1 MLAIRSVIRSGI
13 RSGIRMRLAVAVG
26 LLVPGL
32 MLAAGTGTAV
42 AAASPG
48 HTIASAGTLS
58 IGSKTSGGGGAI
70 DFWKVHLNGG
80 DQVQISTTYPEFNN
94 YVFALYAPGTTDG
107 SFPQAATFSSGVVND
122 NTTKSVIDLQAPYN
136 GTFILAVCQNVSS
149 NNCVNVDQGSGT
161 NPMNPYTFTPVLI
174 GGGVSSKVA
183 AKETKASPTIA
194 KAPTMGLGNFEAG
207 GGNAIDFWKVH
218 LNGGD
223 KIQISTTYPE
233 FNNYVFALYAPGT
246 TDGSFP
252 QAATFSSGVVN
263 DNTTKSVIDL
273 QAPYNGTFILAVCQN
288 VSSNNCVNVDQGSG
302 TNPMN
307 PYTFTPVLIG
317 GGVSSKVAAKETKA
331 SPTIAK
337 APTMGLGNFEAGGGN
352 AIDFWKVHLNGGD
365 KIQIS
370 TTYPEFNNYVFA
382 LFRPGTTDTSFPRA
396 TAVSSGVVNDNTT
409 KSVILLQ
416 APSSGNFILAVC
428 QNVSSNNCVNVDQG
442 SGTNPMN
449 PYTYTTKL
457 TGGPETSTTLKLSSS
472 TVTSGHEKSLSLS
485 VTVAAR
491 FGKTVPSG
499 TVTISAGK
507 KKVCS
512 VKLAKGKGKCS
523 PSSNTLLPVG
533 SYSLVAAYG
542 GGKGLASSQS
552 AAQKLTVKKG

>member
-1 MLAIRSVIRSGI
+1 M
-13 RSGIRMRLAVAVG
+13 
-26 LLVPGL
+26 
-32 MLAAGTGTAV
+32 
-42 AAASPG
+42 
-48 HTIASAGTLS
+48 
-58 IGSKTSGGGGAI
+58 
-70 DFWKVHLNGG
+70 
-80 DQVQISTTYPEFNN
+80 
-94 YVFALYAPGTTDG
+94 
-107 SFPQAATFSSGVVND
+107 
-122 NTTKSVIDLQAPYN
+122 IDLQAPYN
-136 GTFILAVCQNVSS
+136 GTFILAVC
-149 NNCVNVDQGSGT
+149 
-161 NPMNPYTFTPVLI
+161 
-174 GGGVSSKVA
+174 
-183 AKETKASPTIA
+183 E
-194 KAPTMGLGNFEAG
+194 
-207 GGNAIDFWKVH
+207 
-218 LNGGD
+218 
-223 KIQISTTYPE
+223 
-233 FNNYVFALYAPGT
+233 
-246 TDGSFP
+246 
-252 QAATFSSGVVN
+252 
-263 DNTTKSVIDL
+263 
-273 QAPYNGTFILAVCQN
+273 N

-523 PSSNTLLPVG
+523 PSSNTLLPPG